1 MSATEQSTVLLW
13 IQQERPVDGNRG
25 GSHDGTTSTMQTVAA
40 TKRQIETDPART
52 PSEISAPRLN
62 WIPAGLHA
70 EQTKR

>member
-13 IQQERPVDGNRG
+13 IQQERPVDGNRR

-40 TKRQIETDPART
+40 TKRQIATDTAKT
-52 PSEISAPRLN
+52 PSELGAPRVN